1 MQLLLASLSLLFP
14 LASGFIGV
22 SRIYKLDDL
31 GPESL
36 SWRIRGTDGTK
47 GNWKIRQMTFFN
59 DYKCKKELDM
69 SGASFTSSM
78 GSVRAEDA
86 FDNDPTTVWEH
97 DDQVTFFLG
106 FDNDKEVSV
115 KCIMIDY
122 DPDWKGKGMPHFYI
136 ERLDLAG
143 VFIDKYEVKGVS
155 KGQNFI
161 NLSKICVDRTLF
173 FWGDGQC
180 SPDLRNEECG
190 WDGGDCGDTDSP
202 SSNVGLIAGIVGAC
216 IAVALACAA
225 LYFKKRQN
233 GKQLQAVPTAEP
245 TSVKREVTM
254 VPMGNEP
261 EFETSPRL
269 DDVDDE
275 RVRILGDDARRKA
288 EEVDDEPEFE
298 TSPRLNAED
307 DERIRIFADA
317 ARRKAEQEIRA
328 HIEAER
334 KAVQMKAFEEERVR
348 IEAEEAAKLKVL
360 EEERLRVE
368 AEEVSRLKILEE
380 ERIRIEAEEALKVL
394 KALEE
399 VLVRTET
406 EEGAKLQALEEER
419 LRVEAEEKAA
429 ADEVAKLKAQEEER
443 LRVEAEEKAA
453 ATTTELHVEV
463 PTEPEEDLLSDKN
476 QQVRK

>member
-106 FDNDKEVSV
+106 FDNDKEASV

-269 DDVDDE
+269 DAVDDE
-275 RVRILGDDARRKA
+275 RVRIL
-288 EEVDDEPEFE
+288 
-298 TSPRLNAED
+298 
-307 DERIRIFADA
+307 ADA

-429 ADEVAKLKAQEEER
+429 A
-443 LRVEAEEKAA
+443 
-453 ATTTELHVEV
+453 TTTELHVEV